1 MKDLYLLIR
10 PRFSGFRNQLIR
22 SQGGKRR
29 RIIILGGLG
38 LGFCCA
44 MFVISSRVLIH
55 FQSVEIIGDLLA
67 RYLLSMILMTF
78 FSLLIFSHI
87 ITALSNLYLSKD
99 LELCHS
105 IPVSVEE
112 LFVSRAFYTLMDSS
126 WMLLIFGLPV
136 FMAYAY
142 VYRPSVGFYFTLLH
156 MNLAMVIIAAGI
168 GILVTMV
175 LVYVFPA
182 QRTKDLIML
191 MAILMIVA
199 LYLLFRFLR
208 PERLA
213 EPEAFFSIMEYLSA
227 LKAPQSPYIPTQWI
241 TEILWN
247 KLTGSDGNRHI
258 FAVMLTWVTAIA
270 MVVINIWVAQAMYF
284 NGFSKSQE
292 AKKRRTGGKRILD
305 IFVKCLQRPFGE
317 DLGAIIAK
325 DVRTFFRDNTQWSQ
339 LDLLTALVIVYVYNF
354 CVLPLDKSTIQLSF
368 LQNELAFLNMG
379 LAGFVLSA
387 VSARFVFTAVSA
399 EGEAYWIIRSSP
411 LRFRQYLWGKYLFF
425 LFPMVLLAEVLIIV
439 TNYLLDVTG
448 FMMILSSVTMFFLV
462 LGIVA
467 LAIGFGALYPNFK
480 YQNIAQVSTGFGG
493 VLYMIISSIF
503 IGIIIILE
511 AGPVY
516 IVFMSEV
523 NGKTVSAYQ
532 WVWIIAS
539 FLTVVLINS
548 VAIFKPMKMGLKAL
562 REHES

>member
-10 PRFSGFRNQLIR
+10 PRFIGFRNQLIR
-22 SQGGKRR
+22 SQGGKVRR
-29 RIIILGGLG
+29 AIILGGLG

-55 FQSVEIIGDLLA
+55 FQSVEVIGDLLA

-105 IPVSVEE
+105 APVSVEE

-156 MNLAMVIIAAGI
+156 MNLAMVIIAAGT

-213 EPEAFFSIMEYLSA
+213 DPAAFFSIMEYLSA

-241 TEILWN
+241 TEILWD
-247 KLTGSDGNRHI
+247 KLTGPDGNGHM
-258 FAVMLTWVTAIA
+258 FMVMLTWVTAIA
-270 MVVINIWVAQAMYF
+270 MVVINIWVAQATYF
-284 NGFSKSQE
+284 DGFSKSQD
-292 AKKRRTGGKRILD
+292 AKKRRTGGKKILNK
-305 IFVKCLQRPFGE
+305 FVQCLQRPFGE

-339 LDLLTALVIVYVYNF
+339 LVLLTALVIVYVYNF
-354 CVLPLDKSTIQLSF
+354 SVLPLDKSPIQLSF

-411 LRFRQYLWGKYLFF
+411 LRFRHYLWGKYLFF
-425 LFPMVLLAEVLIIV
+425 LFPMVLLGEVLIIV
-439 TNYLLDVTG
+439 TNYLLDVTC
-448 FMMILSSVTMFFLV
+448 FMMILSSITMFFMV

-493 VLYMIISSIF
+493 VLYMIVSSIF
-503 IGIIIILE
+503 IAIIIILE

-516 IVFMSEV
+516 IIFMSEV
-523 NGKTVSAYQ
+523 DGNKVSAFQ
-532 WVWIIAS
+532 WVLIFVS
-539 FLTVVLINS
+539 FVVVILINIL
-548 VAIFKPMKMGLKAL
+548 AIFKPMKMGLKAL
-562 REHES
+562 REHEL